1 MMFFHYHMV
10 SSIGLKLK
18 VVEAIDL
25 ILPNM
30 QEASILTNFAKE
42 ISAFANSGGGQLVL
56 GLANPAGGTNN
67 WMVDD
72 GGISK
77 SVKGK
82 ISTREWLEDVIPNL
96 VEFPLSEL

>member
-1 MMFFHYHMV
+1 
-10 SSIGLKLK
+10 
-18 VVEAIDL
+18 
-25 ILPNM
+25 
-30 QEASILTNFAKE
+30 
-42 ISAFANSGGGQLVL
+42 
-56 GLANPAGGTNN
+56 LANPAGGTNN

-96 VEFPLSEL
+96 VEFPLIEFNVYQITECVNDLRHEF